1 MVDKP
6 DKRAA
11 KAEEISG
18 INRTPL
24 VLIAL
29 HVLLL
34 VYSFSGIFSKNASA
48 QPFLSPMFCI
58 LYAGTIVILGIY
70 AVGWQQII
78 KRLPLTLAFANKAVT
93 VVWGIVWGALLFGE
107 TITWQMVVGGIVVI
121 AGVALFGYADA
132 REQAQ
137 RQLDATTDQ
146 AQWQLDTAGE
156 QAQQQLDTAGDQAG
170 DA

>member
-1 MVDKP
+1 MVEKP
-6 DKRAA
+6 DKRAP
-11 KAEEISG
+11 KGEETSG
-18 INRTPL
+18 KNRTPL
-24 VLIAL
+24 ALIAL

-34 VYSFSGIFSKNASA
+34 IYSFSGIFSKNASA
-48 QPFLSPMFCI
+48 QPFLSPQFCF
-58 LYAGTIVILGIY
+58 LYAGTIVILAIY

-107 TITWQMVVGGIVVI
+107 TITWPMVLGGIIVI

-137 RQLDATTDQ
+137 RQLEAAD
-146 AQWQLDTAGE
+146 E
-156 QAQQQLDTAGDQAG
+156 PAG

>member
-1 MVDKP
+1 MVEKP
-6 DKRAA
+6 DKHAS
-11 KAEEISG
+11 KDEETSG
-18 INRTPL
+18 KNRTPL
-24 VLIAL
+24 ALIAL

-58 LYAGTIVILGIY
+58 LYAGTIVVLGIY

-78 KRLPLTLAFANKAVT
+78 KRLPLTLAFANKAVM

-107 TITWQMVVGGIVVI
+107 AITWRMIVGGIVVI
-121 AGVALFGYADA
+121 AGVVLFGYADA

-137 RQLDATTDQ
+137 RQVDATDEQ
-146 AQWQLDTAGE
+146 AQRQLDTA
-156 QAQQQLDTAGDQAG
+156 DDQAG